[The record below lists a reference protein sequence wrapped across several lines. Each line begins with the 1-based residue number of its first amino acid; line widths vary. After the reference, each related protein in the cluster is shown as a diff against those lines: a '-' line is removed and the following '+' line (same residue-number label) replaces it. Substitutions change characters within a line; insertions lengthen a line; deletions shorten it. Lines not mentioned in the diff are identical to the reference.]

1 MSDSQVSA
9 PRCVALVGSY
19 LSGKTTLLEGLLHA
33 CGAVPRKGTVKE
45 GNTIGDSVPEARARQ
60 MSTELSVASAKFLGD
75 PWIFIDC
82 PGSIELAQET
92 FNALMAADAAI
103 VVCESEIDRAITVAP
118 ILKFLEDHEIPHCL
132 FINKMDTATASVA
145 EVIDALQT
153 VSSLPLVLRQVPI
166 LDGEHVTGYVD
177 LTSERA
183 YEYKPG
189 EASDLIEL
197 PDAMVDREETARTEL
212 IEKLAD
218 FNDTLLEQFLED
230 VVPEKSEIYD
240 DLAKDMAQGLIVPVL
255 LGAGLGDHGV
265 RRLLKLLRHEVPHA
279 TVTAAKRGVG
289 ADGDTLAQVFKTNF
303 VPHAGKLSVARVW
316 RGEVKDGMTLNGG
329 RVAGLF
335 HLQGHNIDKTDSA
348 GIGEVVALGRL
359 EDVHTGDVLTP
370 SGDAK
375 DELIWPEK
383 LTPVYALA
391 VEAENRAD
399 EVKLTGAIGRLAE
412 EDPSLAL
419 EQNADTQ
426 QMLVWGQGEMHLQI
440 AFDRMANKAHLKVK
454 SHMPRVAYKETIR
467 KSTSQHGR
475 FKRQTG
481 GHGQFGDVHI
491 DIKPLPRGSG
501 FNFAQTISGGVVPR
515 QYIPAVESG
524 VKDYM
529 SEGPL
534 GFPVVD
540 MAVTLTDGSY
550 HAVDSSEQAFKQ
562 AARIAMTEGMSK
574 CDPVLLEP
582 IYLVRI
588 AVPSEYTSRAQRLIS
603 GRRGQFL
610 GFDARPGWKGWDEVS
625 ANMPQ
630 SEIRDLINEL
640 RSLSLGVGTFTY
652 QFDHLQEITGKLADQ
667 VIEQRQ
673 AAAAAG

>member
-19 LSGKTTLLEGLLHA
+19 LSGKTTLLESLLHA

-60 MSTELSVASAKFLGD
+60 MSTELSVASAEFLGD

-103 VVCESEIDRAITVAP
+103 VVCESEIERTMTVAP

-132 FINKMDTATASVA
+132 FINKMDTASASVA
-145 EVIDALQT
+145 EMIEALQA

-166 LDGEHVTGYVD
+166 RNGEHVTGYVD
-177 LTSERA
+177 LASERA

-197 PDAMVDREETARTEL
+197 PDTMVDRKETARTEL
-212 IEKLAD
+212 LEKLAD
-218 FNDTLLEQFLED
+218 FSDTLLEQFLED
-230 VVPEKSEIYD
+230 VVPEKSEIYK
-240 DLAKDMAQGLIVPVL
+240 DLAKDMAEGLIVPVL
-255 LGAGLGDHGV
+255 LGAGLSDHGV

-279 TVTAAKRGVG
+279 AATAARRGVAPAG
-289 ADGDTLAQVFKTNF
+289 EALAQVFKTSF
-303 VPHAGKLSVARVW
+303 VPHAGKLSLVRVW
-316 RGEVKDGMTLNGG
+316 RGEIKDGMTLNGA
-329 RVAGLF
+329 RIAGLF
-335 HLQGHNIDKTDSA
+335 HMQGHNIDKAGSA
-348 GIGEVVALGRL
+348 GIGEVVALGRMD
-359 EDVHTGDVLTP
+359 EINTGDVLTP
-370 SGDAK
+370 SGEAK
-375 DELIWPEK
+375 DELTWPER
-383 LTPVYALA
+383 LVPVYALA
-391 VEAENRAD
+391 VEAENRSD

-440 AFDRMANKAHLKVK
+440 AFDRMANKANLKVK

-467 KSTSQHGR
+467 KSISQHGR

-501 FNFAQTISGGVVPR
+501 FNFSQTISGGVVPR

-529 SEGPL
+529 NEGPL

-582 IYLVRI
+582 IYMVRI
-588 AVPSEYTSRAQRLIS
+588 TVPSAYTSRAQRLIS

-652 QFDHLQEITGKLADQ
+652 RFDHLQEITGKLADQ

-673 AAAAAG
+673 AAAG

>member
-1 MSDSQVSA
+1 MSESQVSA

-19 LSGKTTLLEGLLHA
+19 LSGKTTLMEGLLHA

-60 MSTELSVASAKFLGD
+60 MSTELSVASAEFLGD

-82 PGSIELAQET
+82 PGSIELVQET

-103 VVCESEIDRAITVAP
+103 VVCESEIERAITVGP

-145 EVIDALQT
+145 EVIEALQT

-166 LDGEHVTGYVD
+166 RDGEHVTGYVD

-189 EASDLIEL
+189 EASDLIGL
-197 PDAMVDREETARTEL
+197 PDAMVERKETARTEL

-218 FNDTLLEQFLED
+218 FSDTLLEQFLED
-230 VVPEKSEIYD
+230 VVPEKSEIYQ
-240 DLAKDMAQGLIVPVL
+240 DLAKDMAQGLIAPVL

-289 ADGDTLAQVFKTNF
+289 AEGDTLAQVFKTNF
-303 VPHAGKLSVARVW
+303 VPHAGKLSLVRVW
-316 RGEVKDGMTLNGG
+316 RGEIKDGMTLNGA

-335 HLQGHNIDKTDSA
+335 RLQGHNIDKTDSA
-348 GIGEVVALGRL
+348 GTGEVVALGRM
-359 EDVHTGDVLTP
+359 EEIHTGDVLTP
-370 SGDAK
+370 SGEAK
-375 DELIWPEK
+375 DELTWPEK

-391 VEAENRAD
+391 VEAENRSD

-419 EQNADTQ
+419 EQNADTH

-440 AFDRMANKAHLKVK
+440 AFDRMANKANLKVK

-529 SEGPL
+529 NEGPL

-550 HAVDSSEQAFKQ
+550 HAVDSSEMAFKQ

-582 IYLVRI
+582 IYMVRI
-588 AVPSEYTSRAQRLIS
+588 SVPSEYTSRAQRLIS

-673 AAAAAG
+673 AAAG

>member
-1 MSDSQVSA
+1 MSESQVSA

-19 LSGKTTLLEGLLHA
+19 LSGKTTLLESLLHA

-60 MSTELSVASAKFLGD
+60 MSTELSVASAEFLGD

-103 VVCESEIDRAITVAP
+103 VVCESEIERAMTVAP

-132 FINKMDTATASVA
+132 FINKMDTASASVA
-145 EVIDALQT
+145 EMIEALQAI
-153 VSSLPLVLRQVPI
+153 SSLPLVLRQVPI
-166 LDGEHVTGYVD
+166 RDGEHVTGYVD
-177 LTSERA
+177 LASERA

-197 PDAMVDREETARTEL
+197 PDSMVERKETARTEL

-218 FNDTLLEQFLED
+218 FSDTLLEQFLED
-230 VVPEKSEIYD
+230 VVPEKSEIYQ

-265 RRLLKLLRHEVPHA
+265 RRLLKLLRHEVPDA
-279 TVTAAKRGVG
+279 AATAARRGVG
-289 ADGDTLAQVFKTNF
+289 AGGDTLAQVFKTSF
-303 VPHAGKLSVARVW
+303 VPHAGKLSLVRVW
-316 RGEVKDGMTLNGG
+316 RGEIKDGMTLNGA

-335 HLQGHNIDKTDSA
+335 RMQGHNIDKVGSA
-348 GIGEVVALGRL
+348 GTGAVVALGRMD
-359 EDVHTGDVLTP
+359 EINTGDVLTP
-370 SGDAK
+370 SGEAK
-375 DELIWPEK
+375 DELTWPEK

-391 VEAENRAD
+391 VEAENRSD

-426 QMLVWGQGEMHLQI
+426 QMLVWGQGELHLQI
-440 AFDRMANKAHLKVK
+440 AFDRMANKANLKVK

-501 FNFAQTISGGVVPR
+501 FNFSQTISGGVVPR

-529 SEGPL
+529 NEGPL

-550 HAVDSSEQAFKQ
+550 HQVDSSEMAFKQ

-582 IYLVRI
+582 IYMVRI
-588 AVPSEYTSRAQRLIS
+588 SVPSAYTSRAQRLIS

-652 QFDHLQEITGKLADQ
+652 RFDHLQEITGKLADQ

-673 AAAAAG
+673 AANG

>member
-19 LSGKTTLLEGLLHA
+19 LSGKTTLLESLLHI

-60 MSTELSVASAKFLGD
+60 MSTELSVASAEFLGG

-92 FNALMAADAAI
+92 FNALMAADAAV
-103 VVCESEIDRAITVAP
+103 VVCESEIERAMTVAP

-132 FINKMDTATASVA
+132 FINKMDTASASVA
-145 EVIDALQT
+145 EMIEALQAI
-153 VSSLPLVLRQVPI
+153 SNLPLVLRQVPI
-166 LDGEHVTGYVD
+166 RKGEHITGYVD
-177 LTSERA
+177 LASERA

-197 PDAMVDREETARTEL
+197 PDTMVDRKETARTEL

-218 FNDTLLEQFLED
+218 FSDTLLEQFLED
-230 VVPEKSEIYD
+230 VVPEKSEIYN
-240 DLAKDMAQGLIVPVL
+240 DLAKDMAAHLIVPVL
-255 LGAGLGDHGV
+255 LGAGLSDHGV

-279 TVTAAKRGVG
+279 AATAAKRGVTP
-289 ADGDTLAQVFKTNF
+289 DGEALAQVFKTNF
-303 VPHAGKLSVARVW
+303 VPHAGKLSLARVW
-316 RGEVKDGMTLNGG
+316 RGEIKDGMTLNGS

-335 HLQGHNIDKTDSA
+335 HMQGHNIDKADSA
-348 GIGEVVALGRL
+348 GPGDLVALGRL
-359 EDVHTGDVLTP
+359 EEINTGDVLTP
-370 SGDAK
+370 SGEAK
-375 DELIWPEK
+375 DELTWPEK

-391 VEAENRAD
+391 VEAENRSD

-419 EQNADTQ
+419 EQNPDTQ
-426 QMLVWGQGEMHLQI
+426 QMLIWGQGELHLQI
-440 AFDRMANKAHLKVK
+440 AFDRMANKANIKVK

-501 FNFAQTISGGVVPR
+501 FNFSQTISGGVVPR

-529 SEGPL
+529 NEGPL

-582 IYLVRI
+582 IYMVRI
-588 AVPSEYTSRAQRLIS
+588 SVPSEYTSRAQRLIS

-673 AAAAAG
+673 AAAG

>member
-19 LSGKTTLLEGLLHA
+19 LSGKTTLLESLLHA

-60 MSTELSVASAKFLGD
+60 MSTELSVASAEFLGD

-103 VVCESEIDRAITVAP
+103 VVCESEIERAMTVAP

-132 FINKMDTATASVA
+132 FINKMDTASASVA
-145 EVIDALQT
+145 EMIEALQA

-166 LDGEHVTGYVD
+166 RDGEHVTGYVD
-177 LTSERA
+177 LASERA

-189 EASDLIEL
+189 EASDLIGL
-197 PDAMVDREETARTEL
+197 PDSMVDRKETARTEL

-218 FNDTLLEQFLED
+218 FSDTLLEQFLED
-230 VVPEKSEIYD
+230 VVPEKSEIYQ
-240 DLAKDMAQGLIVPVL
+240 DLAKDMAAGLIVPVL
-255 LGAGLGDHGV
+255 LGAGLSDHGV

-279 TVTAAKRGVG
+279 AATAAKRGVG
-289 ADGDTLAQVFKTNF
+289 AGGDTLAQVFKTNF
-303 VPHAGKLSVARVW
+303 VPHAGKLSLVRVW
-316 RGEVKDGMTLNGG
+316 RGEIKDGMTLNGA
-329 RVAGLF
+329 RIAGLF
-335 HLQGHNIDKTDSA
+335 HMQGHNIDKAGSA
-348 GIGEVVALGRL
+348 GIGEVVALGRMD
-359 EDVHTGDVLTP
+359 EINTGDVLTP
-370 SGDAK
+370 SGEAK
-375 DELIWPEK
+375 DELTWPER
-383 LTPVYALA
+383 LVPVYALA
-391 VEAENRAD
+391 VEAENRSD

-440 AFDRMANKAHLKVK
+440 AFDRMANKANLKVK

-467 KSTSQHGR
+467 KSISQHGR

-501 FNFAQTISGGVVPR
+501 FNFSQTISGGVVPR

-529 SEGPL
+529 NEGPL

-582 IYLVRI
+582 IYMVRI
-588 AVPSEYTSRAQRLIS
+588 TVPSAYTSRAQRLIS

-652 QFDHLQEITGKLADQ
+652 RFDHLQEITGKLADQ

-673 AAAAAG
+673 AAAG

>member
-1 MSDSQVSA
+1 MSESQVSA

-19 LSGKTTLLEGLLHA
+19 LSGKTTLLESLLHA

-60 MSTELSVASAKFLGD
+60 MSTELSVASAEFLGD

-103 VVCESEIDRAITVAP
+103 VVCESEIERAMTVAP

-132 FINKMDTATASVA
+132 FINKMDTASASVA
-145 EVIDALQT
+145 EMIEALQAI
-153 VSSLPLVLRQVPI
+153 SSLPLVLRQVPI
-166 LDGEHVTGYVD
+166 RDGEHVTGYVD
-177 LTSERA
+177 LASERA

-197 PDAMVDREETARTEL
+197 PDSMVERKETARTEL

-218 FNDTLLEQFLED
+218 FSDTLLEQFLED
-230 VVPEKSEIYD
+230 VVPEKSEIYQ

-279 TVTAAKRGVG
+279 AATAARRGVG
-289 ADGDTLAQVFKTNF
+289 AGGDTLAQVFKTNF
-303 VPHAGKLSVARVW
+303 VPHAGKLSLVRVW
-316 RGEVKDGMTLNGG
+316 RGEIKDGMTLNGA

-335 HLQGHNIDKTDSA
+335 RMQGHNIDKTASA
-348 GIGEVVALGRL
+348 GIGEVVALGRMD
-359 EDVHTGDVLTP
+359 EINTGDVLTP
-370 SGDAK
+370 SGETT
-375 DELIWPEK
+375 DELTWPEK

-391 VEAENRAD
+391 VEAENRSD

-426 QMLVWGQGEMHLQI
+426 QMLVWGQGELHLQI
-440 AFDRMANKAHLKVK
+440 AFDRMANKANLKVK

-501 FNFAQTISGGVVPR
+501 FNFSQTISGGVVPR

-529 SEGPL
+529 NEGPL

-550 HAVDSSEQAFKQ
+550 HQVDSSEMAFKQ

-582 IYLVRI
+582 IYMVRI
-588 AVPSEYTSRAQRLIS
+588 SVPSAYTSRAQRLIS

-652 QFDHLQEITGKLADQ
+652 RFDHLQEITGKLADQ

-673 AAAAAG
+673 AANG

>member
-19 LSGKTTLLEGLLHA
+19 LSGKTTLLESLLYA

-60 MSTELSVASAKFLGD
+60 MSTELSVASAEFLGD

-82 PGSIELAQET
+82 PGSIELVQET
-92 FNALMAADAAI
+92 FNALMAVDAAI

-118 ILKFLEDHEIPHCL
+118 ILKFLEDHGIPHCL

-145 EVIDALQT
+145 EVIEALQA

-166 LDGEHVTGYVD
+166 RDGEHVTGYVD
-177 LTSERA
+177 LASERA

-189 EASDLIEL
+189 EASDLIGL
-197 PDAMVDREETARTEL
+197 PDSMVDRKDTARTEL

-240 DLAKDMAQGLIVPVL
+240 DLAKDMAQCLIVPVL

-279 TVTAAKRGVG
+279 TVTAAKRGV
-289 ADGDTLAQVFKTNF
+289 APAGDTLAQVFKTNF
-303 VPHAGKLSVARVW
+303 VPHAGKLSLVRVW
-316 RGEVKDGMTLNGG
+316 RGEIKDGMTLNGA

-335 HLQGHNIDKTDSA
+335 RLQGHNIDKTDSA
-348 GIGEVVALGRL
+348 GIGDVVALGRM
-359 EDVHTGDVLTP
+359 EEINTGDVLTP
-370 SGDAK
+370 SGEAK
-375 DELIWPEK
+375 DGLSWPER

-391 VEAENRAD
+391 VEAENRSD

-419 EQNADTQ
+419 EQNADTH

-440 AFDRMANKAHLKVK
+440 AFDRMANKANLKVK

-501 FNFAQTISGGVVPR
+501 FNFSQTISGGVVPR

-529 SEGPL
+529 NEGPL

-550 HAVDSSEQAFKQ
+550 HSVDSSEMAFKQ

-582 IYLVRI
+582 IYMVRI
-588 AVPSEYTSRAQRLIS
+588 SVPSAYTSRAQRLIS

-673 AAAAAG
+673 ATAG

>member
-1 MSDSQVSA
+1 MSESQVSA

-19 LSGKTTLLEGLLHA
+19 LSGKTTLLESLLHA

-60 MSTELSVASAKFLGD
+60 MSTELSVASAEFLGD

-103 VVCESEIDRAITVAP
+103 VVCESEIERAMTVAP

-132 FINKMDTATASVA
+132 FINKMDTASASVA
-145 EVIDALQT
+145 EMIEALQA

-166 LDGEHVTGYVD
+166 RDGEHVTGYVD
-177 LTSERA
+177 LASERA

-197 PDAMVDREETARTEL
+197 PDSMVERKETARTEL

-265 RRLLKLLRHEVPHA
+265 RRLLKLLRHEVPDA
-279 TVTAAKRGVG
+279 AATAARRGVG
-289 ADGDTLAQVFKTNF
+289 AGGDTLAQVFKTNF
-303 VPHAGKLSVARVW
+303 VPHAGKLSLVRVW
-316 RGEVKDGMTLNGG
+316 RGEIKDGMTLNGA

-335 HLQGHNIDKTDSA
+335 RMQGHNIDKVGSA
-348 GIGEVVALGRL
+348 GTGAVVALGRMD
-359 EDVHTGDVLTP
+359 EINTGDVLTP
-370 SGDAK
+370 SGEAK
-375 DELIWPEK
+375 DELTWPEK

-391 VEAENRAD
+391 VEAENRSD

-426 QMLVWGQGEMHLQI
+426 QMLVWGQGELHLQI
-440 AFDRMANKAHLKVK
+440 AFDRMANKANLKVK

-501 FNFAQTISGGVVPR
+501 FNFSQTISGGVVPR

-529 SEGPL
+529 NEGPL

-550 HAVDSSEQAFKQ
+550 HQVDSSEMAFKQ

-582 IYLVRI
+582 IYMVRI
-588 AVPSEYTSRAQRLIS
+588 SVPSAYTSRAQRLIS

-652 QFDHLQEITGKLADQ
+652 RFDHLQEITGKLADQ

-673 AAAAAG
+673 ATAG

>member
-1 MSDSQVSA
+1 MSDSQDPA

-19 LSGKTTLLEGLLHA
+19 LSGKTTLFESLLHV

-45 GNTIGDSVPEARARQ
+45 GNTIGDSAPEARARQ
-60 MSTELSVASAKFLGD
+60 MSTELSVASAEFLGG

-92 FNALMAADAAI
+92 FNALMVADAAI
-103 VVCESEIDRAITVAP
+103 VVCESEIERAMTVAP
-118 ILKFLEDHEIPHCL
+118 ILKFLEDHGIPHCL
-132 FINKMDTATASVA
+132 FINKMDTASASVA
-145 EVIDALQT
+145 EMIEALQA

-166 LDGEHVTGYVD
+166 RDGEHITGYVD

-183 YEYKPG
+183 YAYKPG

-197 PDAMVDREETARTEL
+197 PDAMVDRKETARTEL

-218 FNDTLLEQFLED
+218 FSDTLLEQFLED
-230 VVPEKSEIYD
+230 VVPEKSEIYQ
-240 DLAKDMAQGLIVPVL
+240 DLAKDMAEGLIVPVL

-279 TVTAAKRGVG
+279 AATAARRGVG
-289 ADGDTLAQVFKTNF
+289 AGGEALAQVFKTNF
-303 VPHAGKLSVARVW
+303 VPHAGKLSLVRVW
-316 RGEVKDGMTLNGG
+316 RGEIKDGMTLNGG
-329 RVAGLF
+329 RIAGLF
-335 HLQGHNIDKTDSA
+335 RMQGHNIDKVASA
-348 GIGEVVALGRL
+348 GIGEVVALGRMD
-359 EDVHTGDVLTP
+359 EINTGDVLTP
-370 SGDAK
+370 SGETE
-375 DELIWPEK
+375 DELTWPEK

-391 VEAENRAD
+391 VEALNRSD
-399 EVKLTGAIGRLAE
+399 EVKLTGAIGRLTE

-419 EQNADTQ
+419 EQNPDTQ
-426 QMLVWGQGEMHLQI
+426 QMLVWGQGELHLQI
-440 AFDRMANKAHLKVK
+440 AFGRMANKANLKVK
-454 SHMPRVAYKETIR
+454 SHMPRVPYKETIR

-501 FNFAQTISGGVVPR
+501 FNFSQTISGGVVPR

-529 SEGPL
+529 NEGPL

-540 MAVTLTDGSY
+540 MAVILTDGSY
-550 HAVDSSEQAFKQ
+550 HAVDSSEMAFKQ

-582 IYLVRI
+582 IYMVRI

-652 QFDHLQEITGKLADQ
+652 RFDHLQEITGKLADQ

-673 AAAAAG
+673 AAAG

>member
-19 LSGKTTLLEGLLHA
+19 LSGKTTLLESLLHA

-60 MSTELSVASAKFLGD
+60 MSTELSVASAEFLGD

-103 VVCESEIDRAITVAP
+103 VVCESEIERAMTVAP

-132 FINKMDTATASVA
+132 FINKMDTASASVA
-145 EVIDALQT
+145 EMIEALQA

-166 LDGEHVTGYVD
+166 RDGEHITGYVD
-177 LTSERA
+177 LASERA

-197 PDAMVDREETARTEL
+197 PDTMVDRKETARTEL
-212 IEKLAD
+212 LEKLAD
-218 FNDTLLEQFLED
+218 FSDTLLEQFLED
-230 VVPEKSEIYD
+230 VVPEKSEIYK
-240 DLAKDMAQGLIVPVL
+240 DLAKDMAAGLIVPVL
-255 LGAGLGDHGV
+255 LGAGLSDHGV
-265 RRLLKLLRHEVPHA
+265 RRLLKLLRHEVPDA
-279 TVTAAKRGVG
+279 AATAARRGVAPAG
-289 ADGDTLAQVFKTNF
+289 EALAQVFKTSF
-303 VPHAGKLSVARVW
+303 VPHAGKLSLVRVW
-316 RGEVKDGMTLNGG
+316 RGEIKDGMTLNGA
-329 RVAGLF
+329 RIAGLF
-335 HLQGHNIDKTDSA
+335 RMQGHNIDKAGSA
-348 GIGEVVALGRL
+348 GIGEVVALGRMD
-359 EDVHTGDVLTP
+359 EINTGDVLTP
-370 SGDAK
+370 SGEAK
-375 DELIWPEK
+375 DELTWPER
-383 LTPVYALA
+383 LAPVYALA
-391 VEAENRAD
+391 VEAENRSD
-399 EVKLTGAIGRLAE
+399 EVKLTGAIGRLAQ

-440 AFDRMANKAHLKVK
+440 AFDRMANKANLKVK

-467 KSTSQHGR
+467 KSISQHGR

-501 FNFAQTISGGVVPR
+501 FNFSQTISGGVVPR

-529 SEGPL
+529 NEGPL

-588 AVPSEYTSRAQRLIS
+588 TVPNEYTSRAQRLIS

-673 AAAAAG
+673 ATAG

>member
-1 MSDSQVSA
+1 MSESQVSA

-19 LSGKTTLLEGLLHA
+19 LSGKTTLLESLLHA

-60 MSTELSVASAKFLGD
+60 MSTELSVASAEFLGD

-103 VVCESEIDRAITVAP
+103 VVCESEIERAMTVAP

-132 FINKMDTATASVA
+132 FINKMDTASASVA
-145 EVIDALQT
+145 EMIEALQAI
-153 VSSLPLVLRQVPI
+153 SSLPLVLRQVPI
-166 LDGEHVTGYVD
+166 RDGEHVTGYVD
-177 LTSERA
+177 LASERA

-197 PDAMVDREETARTEL
+197 PDSMVERKETARTEL

-218 FNDTLLEQFLED
+218 FSDTLLEQFLED
-230 VVPEKSEIYD
+230 VVPEKSEIYQ

-279 TVTAAKRGVG
+279 ATTAARRGVG
-289 ADGDTLAQVFKTNF
+289 AGGDALAQVFKTNF
-303 VPHAGKLSVARVW
+303 VPHAGKLSLVRVW
-316 RGEVKDGMTLNGG
+316 RGEIKDGMTLNGA

-335 HLQGHNIDKTDSA
+335 RMQGHNIDKVGSA
-348 GIGEVVALGRL
+348 GTGAVVALGRMD
-359 EDVHTGDVLTP
+359 EINTGDVLTP
-370 SGDAK
+370 SGEAK
-375 DELIWPEK
+375 DELTWPEK

-391 VEAENRAD
+391 VEAENRSD

-426 QMLVWGQGEMHLQI
+426 QMLVWGQGELHLQI
-440 AFDRMANKAHLKVK
+440 AFDRMANKANLKVK

-501 FNFAQTISGGVVPR
+501 FNFSQTISGGVVPR

-529 SEGPL
+529 NEGPL

-550 HAVDSSEQAFKQ
+550 HQVDSSEMAFKQ

-582 IYLVRI
+582 IYMVRI
-588 AVPSEYTSRAQRLIS
+588 SVPSAYTSRAQRLIS

-652 QFDHLQEITGKLADQ
+652 RFDHLQEITGKLADQ

-673 AAAAAG
+673 AANG

>member
-1 MSDSQVSA
+1 MSESQVSA

-19 LSGKTTLLEGLLHA
+19 LSGKTTLLESLLHA

-60 MSTELSVASAKFLGD
+60 MSTELSVASAEFLGD

-103 VVCESEIDRAITVAP
+103 VVCESEIERAMTVAP

-132 FINKMDTATASVA
+132 FINKMDTASASVA
-145 EVIDALQT
+145 EMIEALQAI
-153 VSSLPLVLRQVPI
+153 SSLPLVLRQVPI
-166 LDGEHVTGYVD
+166 RDGEHVTGYVD
-177 LTSERA
+177 LASERA

-197 PDAMVDREETARTEL
+197 PDSMVERKETARTEL

-218 FNDTLLEQFLED
+218 FSDTLLEQFLED
-230 VVPEKSEIYD
+230 VVPEKSEIYQ

-265 RRLLKLLRHEVPHA
+265 RRLLKLLRHEVPDA
-279 TVTAAKRGVG
+279 AATAARRGVG
-289 ADGDTLAQVFKTNF
+289 AGGDTLAQVFKTSF
-303 VPHAGKLSVARVW
+303 VPHAGKLSLVRVW
-316 RGEVKDGMTLNGG
+316 RGEIKDGMTLNGA

-335 HLQGHNIDKTDSA
+335 RMQGHNIDKVGSA
-348 GIGEVVALGRL
+348 GTGAVVALGRMD
-359 EDVHTGDVLTP
+359 EINTGDVLTP
-370 SGDAK
+370 SGEAK
-375 DELIWPEK
+375 DELTWPEK

-391 VEAENRAD
+391 VEAENRSD

-426 QMLVWGQGEMHLQI
+426 QMLVWGQGELHLQI
-440 AFDRMANKAHLKVK
+440 AFDRMANKANLKVK

-501 FNFAQTISGGVVPR
+501 FNFSQTISGGVVPR

-529 SEGPL
+529 NEGPL

-550 HAVDSSEQAFKQ
+550 HQVDSSEMAFKQ

-582 IYLVRI
+582 IYMVRI
-588 AVPSEYTSRAQRLIS
+588 SVPSEYTSRAQRLIS

-652 QFDHLQEITGKLADQ
+652 RFDHLQEITGKLADQ

-673 AAAAAG
+673 AANG

>member
-1 MSDSQVSA
+1 MSDSQDPA

-19 LSGKTTLLEGLLHA
+19 LSGKTTLFESLLHV

-45 GNTIGDSVPEARARQ
+45 GNTIGDSAPEARARQ
-60 MSTELSVASAKFLGD
+60 MSTELSVASAEFLGG

-92 FNALMAADAAI
+92 FNALMVADAAI
-103 VVCESEIDRAITVAP
+103 VVCESEIERAMTVAP
-118 ILKFLEDHEIPHCL
+118 ILKFLEDHGIPHCL
-132 FINKMDTATASVA
+132 FINKMDTASASVA
-145 EVIDALQT
+145 EMIEALQA

-166 LDGEHVTGYVD
+166 RDGEHITGYVD
-177 LTSERA
+177 LASERA
-183 YEYKPG
+183 YQYKPG

-197 PDAMVDREETARTEL
+197 PDTMVDRKETARTEL

-218 FNDTLLEQFLED
+218 FSDTLLEQFLED
-230 VVPEKSEIYD
+230 VVPEKSELYQ
-240 DLAKDMAQGLIVPVL
+240 DLAKDMAEGLIVPVL

-279 TVTAAKRGVG
+279 AATAARRGVG
-289 ADGDTLAQVFKTNF
+289 AGGEALAQVFKTNF
-303 VPHAGKLSVARVW
+303 VPHAGKLSLVRVW
-316 RGEVKDGMTLNGG
+316 RGEIKDGMTLNGA
-329 RVAGLF
+329 RIAGLF
-335 HLQGHNIDKTDSA
+335 RMQGHNIDKVASA
-348 GIGEVVALGRL
+348 GIGEVVALGRMD
-359 EDVHTGDVLTP
+359 EINTGDVLTP
-370 SGDAK
+370 SGETK
-375 DELIWPEK
+375 DELTWPEK

-391 VEAENRAD
+391 VEAENRSD

-419 EQNADTQ
+419 EQNPDTQ
-426 QMLVWGQGEMHLQI
+426 QMLVWGQGELHLQI
-440 AFDRMANKAHLKVK
+440 AFNRMANKANLKVK
-454 SHMPRVAYKETIR
+454 SHMPRVPYKETIR

-501 FNFAQTISGGVVPR
+501 FNFSQTISGGVVPR

-529 SEGPL
+529 NEGPL

-540 MAVTLTDGSY
+540 MAVILTDGSY
-550 HAVDSSEQAFKQ
+550 HAVDSSEMAFKQ

-582 IYLVRI
+582 IYMVRI

-652 QFDHLQEITGKLADQ
+652 RFDHLQEITGKLADQ

-673 AAAAAG
+673 AAAG

>member
-1 MSDSQVSA
+1 MSESQVSA

-19 LSGKTTLLEGLLHA
+19 LSGKTTLLESLLHA

-60 MSTELSVASAKFLGD
+60 MSTELSVASAEFLGD

-103 VVCESEIDRAITVAP
+103 VVCESEIERAMTVAP

-132 FINKMDTATASVA
+132 FINKMDTASASVA
-145 EVIDALQT
+145 EMIEALQAI
-153 VSSLPLVLRQVPI
+153 SSLPLVLRQVPI
-166 LDGEHVTGYVD
+166 RDGEHVTGYVD
-177 LTSERA
+177 LASERA

-197 PDAMVDREETARTEL
+197 PDSMVERKETARTEL

-218 FNDTLLEQFLED
+218 FSDTLLEQFLED
-230 VVPEKSEIYD
+230 VVPEKSEIYQ

-265 RRLLKLLRHEVPHA
+265 RRLLKLLRHEVPDA
-279 TVTAAKRGVG
+279 AATAARRGVG
-289 ADGDTLAQVFKTNF
+289 AGGDALAQVFKTSF
-303 VPHAGKLSVARVW
+303 VPHAGKLSLVRVW
-316 RGEVKDGMTLNGG
+316 RGEIKDGMTLNGA

-335 HLQGHNIDKTDSA
+335 RMQGHNIDKVGSA
-348 GIGEVVALGRL
+348 GTGAVVALGRMD
-359 EDVHTGDVLTP
+359 EINTGDVLTP
-370 SGDAK
+370 SGEAK
-375 DELIWPEK
+375 DELTWPEK

-391 VEAENRAD
+391 VEAENRSD

-426 QMLVWGQGEMHLQI
+426 QMLVWGQGELHLQI
-440 AFDRMANKAHLKVK
+440 AFDRMANKANLKVK

-501 FNFAQTISGGVVPR
+501 FNFSQTISGGVVPR

-529 SEGPL
+529 NEGPL

-550 HAVDSSEQAFKQ
+550 HQVDSSEMAFKQ

-582 IYLVRI
+582 IYMVRI
-588 AVPSEYTSRAQRLIS
+588 SVPSAYTSRAQRLIS

-652 QFDHLQEITGKLADQ
+652 RFDHLQEITGKLADQ

-673 AAAAAG
+673 AANG

>member
-19 LSGKTTLLEGLLHA
+19 LSGKTTLLESLLHA

-60 MSTELSVASAKFLGD
+60 MSTELSVASAEFLGD

-103 VVCESEIDRAITVAP
+103 VVCESEIERAMTVAP

-132 FINKMDTATASVA
+132 FINKMDTASASVA
-145 EVIDALQT
+145 EMIEALQA

-166 LDGEHVTGYVD
+166 RNGEHVTGYVD

-197 PDAMVDREETARTEL
+197 PDTMVDRKETARTEL
-212 IEKLAD
+212 LEKLAD
-218 FNDTLLEQFLED
+218 FSDTLLEQFLED
-230 VVPEKSEIYD
+230 VVPEKSEIYK
-240 DLAKDMAQGLIVPVL
+240 DLAKDMAAGLIVPVL
-255 LGAGLGDHGV
+255 LGAGLCDHGV
-265 RRLLKLLRHEVPHA
+265 RRLLKLLRHEVPQPA
-279 TVTAAKRGVG
+279 ATAARRGVG
-289 ADGDTLAQVFKTNF
+289 ADGEALAQVFKTSF
-303 VPHAGKLSVARVW
+303 VPHAGKLSLVRVW
-316 RGEVKDGMTLNGG
+316 RGEIKDGMTLNGA
-329 RVAGLF
+329 RIAGLF
-335 HLQGHNIDKTDSA
+335 RMQGHNIDKAGSA
-348 GIGEVVALGRL
+348 GIGEVVALGRMD
-359 EDVHTGDVLTP
+359 EINTGDVLTP
-370 SGDAK
+370 SGAAK
-375 DELIWPEK
+375 DELTWPER
-383 LTPVYALA
+383 LAPVYALA
-391 VEAENRAD
+391 VEAENRSD

-440 AFDRMANKAHLKVK
+440 AFDRMANKANLKVK

-467 KSTSQHGR
+467 KSISQHGR

-501 FNFAQTISGGVVPR
+501 FNFSQTISGGVVPR

-529 SEGPL
+529 NEGPL

-588 AVPSEYTSRAQRLIS
+588 TVPSEYTSRAQRLIS

-673 AAAAAG
+673 ATAG

>member
-19 LSGKTTLLEGLLHA
+19 LSGKTTLLESLLHA

-60 MSTELSVASAKFLGD
+60 MSTELSVASAEFLGD

-82 PGSIELAQET
+82 PGSIELVQET

-103 VVCESEIDRAITVAP
+103 VVCESEIERAMTVAP

-132 FINKMDTATASVA
+132 FINKMDTAMASIA
-145 EVIDALQT
+145 EVIEALQA
-153 VSSLPLVLRQVPI
+153 VSNLPLVLRQVPI
-166 LDGEHVTGYVD
+166 RDGEHVTGYVD
-177 LTSERA
+177 LASERA

-197 PDAMVDREETARTEL
+197 PDSMVERKETARTEL

-218 FNDTLLEQFLED
+218 FSDTLLEQFLED
-230 VVPEKSEIYD
+230 VVPEKSEIYQ
-240 DLAKDMAQGLIVPVL
+240 DLAKDMAAGLIVPVL
-255 LGAGLGDHGV
+255 LGAGLSDHGV

-279 TVTAAKRGVG
+279 AATAAKRGVG
-289 ADGDTLAQVFKTNF
+289 AGGDTLAQVFKTNF
-303 VPHAGKLSVARVW
+303 VPHAGKLSLVRVW
-316 RGEVKDGMTLNGG
+316 RGEIKDGMTLNGA

-335 HLQGHNIDKTDSA
+335 RLQGHNIDKTDSA
-348 GIGEVVALGRL
+348 VTGEVVALGRM
-359 EDVHTGDVLTP
+359 EEIKTGDVLTP
-370 SGDAK
+370 SGEAQDQ
-375 DELIWPEK
+375 LTWPEK
-383 LTPVYALA
+383 LAPVYALA
-391 VEAENRAD
+391 VEAENRSD
-399 EVKLTGAIGRLAE
+399 EVKLTSAIGRLAE

-426 QMLVWGQGEMHLQI
+426 QMLVWGQGEVHLQI
-440 AFDRMANKAHLKVK
+440 AFDRMANKANLKVK

-501 FNFAQTISGGVVPR
+501 FNFSQTISGGVVPR

-529 SEGPL
+529 NEGPL

-550 HAVDSSEQAFKQ
+550 HSVDSSEMAFKQ

-582 IYLVRI
+582 IYMVRI
-588 AVPSEYTSRAQRLIS
+588 SVPSEYTSRAQRLIS

-673 AAAAAG
+673 AAAG

>member
-19 LSGKTTLLEGLLHA
+19 LSGKTTLLESLLHA

-60 MSTELSVASAKFLGD
+60 MSTELSVASAEFLGD

-103 VVCESEIDRAITVAP
+103 VVCESEIERAMTVAP

-132 FINKMDTATASVA
+132 FINKMDTASASVA
-145 EVIDALQT
+145 EMIEALQA

-166 LDGEHVTGYVD
+166 RNGEHVTGYVD
-177 LTSERA
+177 LASERA

-197 PDAMVDREETARTEL
+197 PDTMVDRKETARTEL
-212 IEKLAD
+212 LEKLAD
-218 FNDTLLEQFLED
+218 FSDTLLEQFLED
-230 VVPEKSEIYD
+230 VVPEKSEIYK
-240 DLAKDMAQGLIVPVL
+240 DLAKDMAEGLIVPVL
-255 LGAGLGDHGV
+255 LGAGLSDHGV

-279 TVTAAKRGVG
+279 AATAAKRGVG
-289 ADGDTLAQVFKTNF
+289 AGGDTLAQVFKTNF
-303 VPHAGKLSVARVW
+303 VPHAGKLSLVRVW
-316 RGEVKDGMTLNGG
+316 RGEIKDGMTLNGA
-329 RVAGLF
+329 RIAGLF
-335 HLQGHNIDKTDSA
+335 HMQGHNIDKAGSA
-348 GIGEVVALGRL
+348 GIGEVVALGRMD
-359 EDVHTGDVLTP
+359 EINTGDVLTP
-370 SGDAK
+370 SGEAK
-375 DELIWPEK
+375 DELTWPER
-383 LTPVYALA
+383 LVPVYALA
-391 VEAENRAD
+391 VEAENRSD

-440 AFDRMANKAHLKVK
+440 AFDRMANKANLKVK

-467 KSTSQHGR
+467 KSISQHGR

-501 FNFAQTISGGVVPR
+501 FNFSQTISGGVVPR

-529 SEGPL
+529 NEGPL

-582 IYLVRI
+582 IYMVRI
-588 AVPSEYTSRAQRLIS
+588 TVPSAYTSRAQRLIS

-652 QFDHLQEITGKLADQ
+652 RFDHLQEITGKLADQ

-673 AAAAAG
+673 AAAG

>member
-19 LSGKTTLLEGLLHA
+19 LSGKTTLLESLLHA

-60 MSTELSVASAKFLGD
+60 MSTELSVASAEFLGD

-103 VVCESEIDRAITVAP
+103 VVCESEIERAMTVAP

-132 FINKMDTATASVA
+132 FINKMDTASASVA
-145 EVIDALQT
+145 EMIEALQA
-153 VSSLPLVLRQVPI
+153 VSNLPLVLRQVPI
-166 LDGEHVTGYVD
+166 RNGEHVTGYVD

-197 PDAMVDREETARTEL
+197 PDTMVERKETARTEL
-212 IEKLAD
+212 LEKLAD
-218 FNDTLLEQFLED
+218 FSDTLLEQFLED
-230 VVPEKSEIYD
+230 VVPEKSEIYK
-240 DLAKDMAQGLIVPVL
+240 DLAKDMAEGLIVPVL
-255 LGAGLGDHGV
+255 LGAGLSDHGV

-279 TVTAAKRGVG
+279 AATATRRGV
-289 ADGDTLAQVFKTNF
+289 APAGDALAQVFKTNF
-303 VPHAGKLSVARVW
+303 VPHAGKLSLVRVW
-316 RGEVKDGMTLNGG
+316 RGEIKDGMTLNGA
-329 RVAGLF
+329 RIAGLF
-335 HLQGHNIDKTDSA
+335 RMQGHNIDKAGSA
-348 GIGEVVALGRL
+348 GIGEVVALGRMD
-359 EDVHTGDVLTP
+359 EINTGDVLTP
-370 SGDAK
+370 SGEAK
-375 DELIWPEK
+375 DELTWPER
-383 LTPVYALA
+383 LAPVYALA
-391 VEAENRAD
+391 VEAENRSD

-440 AFDRMANKAHLKVK
+440 AFDRMANKANLKVK

-467 KSTSQHGR
+467 KSISQHGR

-501 FNFAQTISGGVVPR
+501 FNFSQTISGGVVPR

-529 SEGPL
+529 NEGPL

-588 AVPSEYTSRAQRLIS
+588 TVPNEYTSRAQRLIS

-673 AAAAAG
+673 AAAG

>member
-1 MSDSQVSA
+1 MSESQVSA

-19 LSGKTTLLEGLLHA
+19 LSGKTTLLESLLHA

-60 MSTELSVASAKFLGD
+60 MSTELSVASAEFLGD

-103 VVCESEIDRAITVAP
+103 VVCESEIERAMTVAP

-132 FINKMDTATASVA
+132 FINKMDTASASVA
-145 EVIDALQT
+145 EMIEALQAI
-153 VSSLPLVLRQVPI
+153 SSLPLVLRQVPI
-166 LDGEHVTGYVD
+166 RDGEHVTGYVD
-177 LTSERA
+177 LASERA

-197 PDAMVDREETARTEL
+197 PDSMVERKETARTEL

-218 FNDTLLEQFLED
+218 FSDTLLEQFLED
-230 VVPEKSEIYD
+230 VVPEKSEIYQ

-265 RRLLKLLRHEVPHA
+265 RRLLKLLRHEVPDA
-279 TVTAAKRGVG
+279 AATAARRGVG
-289 ADGDTLAQVFKTNF
+289 AGGDTLAQVFKTSF
-303 VPHAGKLSVARVW
+303 VPHAGKLSLVRVW
-316 RGEVKDGMTLNGG
+316 RGEIKDGMTLNGA

-335 HLQGHNIDKTDSA
+335 RMQGHNIDKVGSA
-348 GIGEVVALGRL
+348 GTGAVVALGRMD
-359 EDVHTGDVLTP
+359 EINTGDVLTP
-370 SGDAK
+370 SGEAK
-375 DELIWPEK
+375 DELTWPEK

-391 VEAENRAD
+391 VEAENRSD

-426 QMLVWGQGEMHLQI
+426 QMLVWGQGELHLQI
-440 AFDRMANKAHLKVK
+440 AFDRMANKANLKVK

-501 FNFAQTISGGVVPR
+501 FNFSQTISGGVVPR

-529 SEGPL
+529 NEGPL

-550 HAVDSSEQAFKQ
+550 HSVDSSEMAFKQ

-582 IYLVRI
+582 IYMVRI
-588 AVPSEYTSRAQRLIS
+588 SVPSAYTSRAQRLIS

-652 QFDHLQEITGKLADQ
+652 RFDHLQEITGKLADQ

-673 AAAAAG
+673 AANG

>member
-1 MSDSQVSA
+1 MSDSQDPA

-19 LSGKTTLLEGLLHA
+19 LSGKTTLFESLLHV

-45 GNTIGDSVPEARARQ
+45 GNTIGDSAPEARARQ
-60 MSTELSVASAKFLGD
+60 MSTELSVASAEFLGG

-92 FNALMAADAAI
+92 FNALMVADAAI
-103 VVCESEIDRAITVAP
+103 VVCESEIERAMTVAP
-118 ILKFLEDHEIPHCL
+118 ILKFLEDHGIPHCL
-132 FINKMDTATASVA
+132 FINKMDTASASVA
-145 EVIDALQT
+145 EMIEALQA

-166 LDGEHVTGYVD
+166 RDGEHITGYVD
-177 LTSERA
+177 LASERA
-183 YEYKPG
+183 YAYKPG

-197 PDAMVDREETARTEL
+197 PDTMVDRKDTARTEL

-218 FNDTLLEQFLED
+218 FSDTLLEQFLED
-230 VVPEKSEIYD
+230 VVPEKSELYR
-240 DLAKDMAQGLIVPVL
+240 DLAKDMAEGLIVPVL

-279 TVTAAKRGVG
+279 AATAARRGVG
-289 ADGDTLAQVFKTNF
+289 AGGEALAQVFKTNF
-303 VPHAGKLSVARVW
+303 VPHAGKLSLVRVW
-316 RGEVKDGMTLNGG
+316 RGEIKDGMTLNGA
-329 RVAGLF
+329 RIAGLF
-335 HLQGHNIDKTDSA
+335 RMQGHNIDKAASA
-348 GIGEVVALGRL
+348 GIGEVVALGRMD
-359 EDVHTGDVLTP
+359 EINTGDVLTP
-370 SGDAK
+370 SGEAE
-375 DELIWPEK
+375 DELTWPEK

-391 VEAENRAD
+391 VEAENRSD

-419 EQNADTQ
+419 EQNPDTQ
-426 QMLVWGQGEMHLQI
+426 QMLVWGQGELHLQI
-440 AFDRMANKAHLKVK
+440 AFNRMANKANLKVK
-454 SHMPRVAYKETIR
+454 SHMPRVPYKETIR

-501 FNFAQTISGGVVPR
+501 FNFSQTISGGVVPR

-529 SEGPL
+529 NEGPL

-540 MAVTLTDGSY
+540 MAVILTDGSY
-550 HAVDSSEQAFKQ
+550 HAVDSSEMAFKQ

-582 IYLVRI
+582 IYMVRI

-652 QFDHLQEITGKLADQ
+652 RFDHLQEITGKLADQ

-673 AAAAAG
+673 AAAG

>member
-19 LSGKTTLLEGLLHA
+19 LSGKTTLFESLLHA

-60 MSTELSVASAKFLGD
+60 MSTELSVASAEFLGD

-103 VVCESEIDRAITVAP
+103 VVCESEIERAMTVAP

-132 FINKMDTATASVA
+132 FINKMDTAMASVA
-145 EVIDALQT
+145 EVIEALQA
-153 VSSLPLVLRQVPI
+153 VSNLPLVLRQVPI
-166 LDGEHVTGYVD
+166 RDGEHVTGYVD
-177 LTSERA
+177 LASERA

-189 EASDLIEL
+189 EASDLIGL
-197 PDAMVDREETARTEL
+197 PDSMVDRKETARNEL

-218 FNDTLLEQFLED
+218 FSDTLLEQFLED
-230 VVPEKSEIYD
+230 VVPEKSEIYQ
-240 DLAKDMAQGLIVPVL
+240 DLAKDMAAGLIVPVL
-255 LGAGLGDHGV
+255 LGAGLSDHGV

-279 TVTAAKRGVG
+279 AATAAKRGV
-289 ADGDTLAQVFKTNF
+289 ASDGDTLAQVFKTNF
-303 VPHAGKLSVARVW
+303 VPHAGKLSLVRVW
-316 RGEVKDGMTLNGG
+316 RGEIKDGMTLNGA
-329 RVAGLF
+329 RIAGLF
-335 HLQGHNIDKTDSA
+335 HMQGHNIDKAGSA
-348 GIGEVVALGRL
+348 GIGEVVALGRMD
-359 EDVHTGDVLTP
+359 EINTGDVLTP
-370 SGDAK
+370 SGEAK
-375 DELIWPEK
+375 DELTWPER
-383 LTPVYALA
+383 LVPVYALA
-391 VEAENRAD
+391 VEAENRSD

-440 AFDRMANKAHLKVK
+440 AFDRMANKANLRVK

-467 KSTSQHGR
+467 KSISQHGR

-501 FNFAQTISGGVVPR
+501 FNFSQTISGGVVPR

-529 SEGPL
+529 NEGPL

-582 IYLVRI
+582 IYMVRI

-652 QFDHLQEITGKLADQ
+652 RFDHLQEITGKLADQ

-673 AAAAAG
+673 AAAG